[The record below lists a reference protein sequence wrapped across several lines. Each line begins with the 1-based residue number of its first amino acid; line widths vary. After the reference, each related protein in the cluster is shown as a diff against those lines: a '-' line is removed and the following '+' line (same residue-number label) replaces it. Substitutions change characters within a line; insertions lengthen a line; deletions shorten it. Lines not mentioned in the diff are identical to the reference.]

1 MRNLFLIFCGILSL
15 ISCNEPSNSKRLDS
29 GKKSTLQINRFEI
42 DFYTASPKT
51 LKQVQQKYPKLFAQG
66 TPDSIWLQKLKNPK
80 ELKLFQETQK
90 KFSNSTT
97 LEIEL
102 AMLFANIKR
111 FFPNF
116 QSPSVTTLINNLDFK
131 NRIIFDEQSILI
143 SLDCYLGSDHEFY
156 SNVPNYIKKQF
167 ESETLVVDVAK
178 SIINMQFYSIDS
190 DVFLEKM
197 INAGKIQYLLH
208 QYLPKVADGFIMGY
222 TPNDFQWA
230 QENEVFIWKY
240 FNEQKLLNSEDP
252 TLNHRFLDF
261 APFSQFYR
269 EEDHD
274 SPGRIGVW
282 MGWQIVTSF
291 MNHNDV
297 SLQGLMG
304 LSPSEIFKKSKYKP
318 NKYGN

>member
-1 MRNLFLIFCGILSL
+1 MKSR
-15 ISCNEPSNSKRLDS
+15 RLDS
-29 GKKSTLQINRFEI
+29 DKKSTLQINRFEI

-51 LKQVQQKYPKLFAQG
+51 LKNVQQKYPKFFAQG
-66 TPDSIWLQKLKNPK
+66 APDSIWLRKLKDPK

-90 KFSNSTT
+90 IFSNFNSI
-97 LEIEL
+97 EIQL
-102 AMLFANIKR
+102 AMLFASIKR
-111 FFPNF
+111 YFPDF
-116 QSPSVTTLINNLDFK
+116 QTPDVTTLIGNLDFQ
-131 NRIIFDEQSILI
+131 NRVIFYEQSILI

-156 SNVPNYIKKQF
+156 SNFPNYIKKQF
-167 ESETLVVDVAK
+167 EPETIVVDVAK
-178 SIINMQFYSIDS
+178 SIINKQFNSINS
-190 DVFLEKM
+190 TVFLEKM
-197 INAGKIQYLLH
+197 ISAGKIQYLLH
-208 QYLPKVADGFIMGY
+208 QYLPDVSDGFVMSF
-222 TPNDFQWA
+222 TPNEFQWA
-230 QENEVFIWKY
+230 QENEVPVWKY
-240 FNEQKLLNSEDP
+240 FNEQKLLYSEDP

-269 EEDHD
+269 EEDRD